1 MADNPIKALE
11 GKIDQLI
18 ALCDELNSE
27 NQALKAKGA
36 GWQRERQD
44 LITKKDMARAKVEA
58 MIDRLRS
65 MESES

>member
-1 MADNPIKALE
+1 MADTPIKALE

-27 NQALKAKGA
+27 NQALKAQSA

-44 LITKKDMARAKVEA
+44 LTIKNDMARAKVEA

-65 MESES
+65 MEGAS

>member
-11 GKIDQLI
+11 SKIDQLI

-27 NQALKAKGA
+27 NRALKAQSA
-36 GWQRERQD
+36 HWQRERQD
-44 LITKKDMARAKVEA
+44 LITKNDMARAKVEA

-65 MESES
+65 MESAS